1 MPIKTYCR
9 NQTDLF
15 PINLDDMIKA
25 NDPVRLLDCLIEGID
40 MKRIF
45 ARYNK
50 KGASA
55 YDPKMMI
62 KVIFYA
68 YTLNIYSSRKIE
80 EALRSNIKFM
90 WLSGMQT
97 PDHNTIN
104 IFRTS
109 KLQKPLKNIFS
120 QIVIQ
125 LEKEGLLNLEKAYT
139 DGTKI
144 EANANKYSF
153 VWGKAIQTRFV
164 KMAATLNEIWDY
176 ADQTC
181 KREME
186 DKTPILHTDI
196 TSEKIEEILSN
207 IDQSMSSEDM
217 DIKIKQKF
225 KRIKKEYPQ
234 QIKKYEEQRAIIGED
249 RNSYSKTDPDA
260 TFMRM
265 KEDHMGNG
273 QLKPAYNTQIS
284 TESEFITNYTIHQSP
299 TDTNTLIEHLEE
311 YKEQYGHYPKD
322 SICDAGYGSEENYL
336 FTQEN
341 NITPFI
347 KYNYFHKEQTKKWQE
362 DHFNSSNFP
371 YDKERDCCICPMEQE
386 MYYVGEKVTKTKTG
400 FIQKASLYQAQD
412 CKNCQ
417 VRSQCHKSSKNR
429 VIQINHRL
437 KKLKDKARELLLS
450 EEGIKHRRKRPVEVE
465 QTFGNLKQN
474 KNFRRFS
481 LRGLKKVETE
491 FGLLAIAHNIS
502 KYCNKI
508 TPKMA
513 I

>member
-1 MPIKTYCR
+1 
-9 NQTDLF
+9 
-15 PINLDDMIKA
+15 
-25 NDPVRLLDCLIEGID
+25 
-40 MKRIF
+40 MKHIF

-62 KVIFYA
+62 KVIFYS

-104 IFRTS
+104 IFRRS

-225 KRIKKEYPQ
+225 RRIKKEYPQ
-234 QIKKYEEQRAIIGED
+234 Q
-249 RNSYSKTDPDA
+249 
-260 TFMRM
+260 
-265 KEDHMGNG
+265 
-273 QLKPAYNTQIS
+273 
-284 TESEFITNYTIHQSP
+284 
-299 TDTNTLIEHLEE
+299 
-311 YKEQYGHYPKD
+311 
-322 SICDAGYGSEENYL
+322 
-336 FTQEN
+336 
-341 NITPFI
+341 
-347 KYNYFHKEQTKKWQE
+347 
-362 DHFNSSNFP
+362 
-371 YDKERDCCICPMEQE
+371 
-386 MYYVGEKVTKTKTG
+386 
-400 FIQKASLYQAQD
+400 
-412 CKNCQ
+412 
-417 VRSQCHKSSKNR
+417 
-429 VIQINHRL
+429 
-437 KKLKDKARELLLS
+437 
-450 EEGIKHRRKRPVEVE
+450 
-465 QTFGNLKQN
+465 
-474 KNFRRFS
+474 
-481 LRGLKKVETE
+481 
-491 FGLLAIAHNIS
+491 
-502 KYCNKI
+502 
-508 TPKMA
+508 
-513 I
+513 

>member
-80 EALRSNIKFM
+80 ESLRSNIKFM

-164 KMAATLNEIWDY
+164 KMAET
-176 ADQTC
+176 
-181 KREME
+181 
-186 DKTPILHTDI
+186 
-196 TSEKIEEILSN
+196 
-207 IDQSMSSEDM
+207 
-217 DIKIKQKF
+217 
-225 KRIKKEYPQ
+225 
-234 QIKKYEEQRAIIGED
+234 
-249 RNSYSKTDPDA
+249 
-260 TFMRM
+260 
-265 KEDHMGNG
+265 
-273 QLKPAYNTQIS
+273 
-284 TESEFITNYTIHQSP
+284 
-299 TDTNTLIEHLEE
+299 
-311 YKEQYGHYPKD
+311 
-322 SICDAGYGSEENYL
+322 
-336 FTQEN
+336 
-341 NITPFI
+341 
-347 KYNYFHKEQTKKWQE
+347 
-362 DHFNSSNFP
+362 
-371 YDKERDCCICPMEQE
+371 
-386 MYYVGEKVTKTKTG
+386 VT
-400 FIQKASLYQAQD
+400 
-412 CKNCQ
+412 
-417 VRSQCHKSSKNR
+417 
-429 VIQINHRL
+429 
-437 KKLKDKARELLLS
+437 
-450 EEGIKHRRKRPVEVE
+450 
-465 QTFGNLKQN
+465 
-474 KNFRRFS
+474 
-481 LRGLKKVETE
+481 
-491 FGLLAIAHNIS
+491 
-502 KYCNKI
+502 
-508 TPKMA
+508 
-513 I
+513 